1 MADFFDLIT
10 PAELTGYAREA
21 LAARADNQF
30 GLQRWLPARQVN
42 DLTYRFSRGGGGLT
56 EAASF
61 RAYDA
66 EPRFGRREGIS
77 RVTGEMP
84 AIGEQYVLG
93 EYDQLRLRNATDE
106 IRNLL
111 LRDAARIAAS
121 IDARFELARGD
132 ALVNASVTIEEDDL
146 AMTVDFA
153 RDSSMEV
160 TAAVPW
166 TDHANADVVDELETW
181 MQAYSDLNGTAPGAV
196 LTSRKVMRNLAR
208 NAQIQAQMFP
218 NQLDRRLTP
227 SDLNAYLEEF
237 GIPPITTYEAKV
249 SRDGVSTR
257 VIPEDRFLFLPESG
271 TTDTDEG
278 QLGAT
283 LWGTTLEA
291 QEADYGIEAADH
303 PGVVVAAFKESKTP
317 IRVFTIGAAIGVPI
331 MANPNLVMAADV
343 L

>member
-42 DLTYRFSRGGGGLT
+42 DLTYRFNRGGGGLT

-66 EPRFGRREGIS
+66 EPRFGRREGIT

-84 AIGEQYVLG
+84 PIGEQYVLG
-93 EYDQLRLRNATDE
+93 EYDQLRIRNATDE
-106 IRNLL
+106 IRDLL
-111 LRDAARIAAS
+111 LRDSARIAAS
-121 IDARFELARGD
+121 IDARFEVARGD
-132 ALVNASVTIEEDDL
+132 ALVNGSVTIAEDDL
-146 AMTVDFA
+146 SMTVEFN
-153 RDSSMEV
+153 RDPSMEV

-166 TDHANADVVDELETW
+166 TDHANADAVDELDGW
-181 MQAYSDLNGTAPGAV
+181 LQAYSDLNGGPPGAC

-208 NAQIQAQMFP
+208 NAQIQAQLFP
-218 NQLDRRLTP
+218 NSPDRRLTP
-227 SDLNAYLEEF
+227 ADLNAFLEEF

-249 SRDGVSTR
+249 NRNGVATR
-257 VIPEDRFLFLPESG
+257 IIPEDRFLFLPESG
-271 TTDTDEG
+271 TTPTEEG

-291 QEADYGIEAADH
+291 QEADYGIEPADH

-331 MANPNLVMAADV
+331 MANPNLAMVADV

>member
-21 LAARADNQF
+21 LADRADNQF

-42 DLTYRFSRGGGGLT
+42 DLNFRFNRGGGGLT

-66 EPRFGRREGIS
+66 EPRFGRREGIT
-77 RVTGEMP
+77 RVSGELP
-84 AIGEQYVLG
+84 PIGEQYVLG
-93 EYDQLRLRNATDE
+93 EYDQLRLRNATAE
-106 IRNLL
+106 IRDLL
-111 LRDAARIAAS
+111 LRDSARIAAS
-121 IDARFELARGD
+121 IDARFEVARGD
-132 ALVNASVTIEEDDL
+132 ALVNGELTIEEDGL
-146 AMTVDFA
+146 SMTVEFN
-153 RDSSMEV
+153 RDPSMEV

-166 TDHANADVVDELETW
+166 SDHANAEVVDEMEGWL
-181 MQAYSDLNGTAPGAV
+181 QAYSDLNGQPPGAT

-208 NAQIQAQMFP
+208 NAQIQAQLFP
-218 NQLDRRLTP
+218 NSPDRRLTP
-227 SDLNAYLEEF
+227 GDLNAFLEEF

-249 SRDGVSTR
+249 NWGGVATR
-257 VIPEDRFLFLPESG
+257 IIPEDRFLFLPDSG
-271 TTDTDEG
+271 TTSTDEG

-291 QEADYGIEAADH
+291 QEAGYGIAPADH

-331 MANPNLVMAADV
+331 MANPNLAMVADV